1 METLVRLVCG
11 VMAVVVLCIIIWRR
25 RNKAVE

>member
-1 METLVRLVCG
+1 MDTMIRFGCG
-11 VMAVVVLCIIIWRR
+11 VMAVIVLFIIIWRR